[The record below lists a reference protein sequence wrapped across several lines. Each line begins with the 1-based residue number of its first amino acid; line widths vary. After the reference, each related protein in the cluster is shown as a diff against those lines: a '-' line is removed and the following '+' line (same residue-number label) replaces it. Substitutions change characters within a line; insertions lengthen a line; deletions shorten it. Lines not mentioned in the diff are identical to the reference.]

1 MALRAQSFHYRDFAL
16 SADGVLTCDYS
27 CGDEDFR
34 ETVTFTLP
42 EGDFSSEAAQ
52 NAARLAFLL
61 IGVSYYKTRAAYE
74 IHLPSG
80 LSETERTLLRAFYR
94 EGLAEFAFVNHLD
107 LSDVQIIAPVR
118 ESAAAQAHP
127 RNKHPLIPFGGG
139 IDSIVVV
146 NEIIKDQP
154 NARLFVANTSD
165 TLFEPIEATAAV
177 TGLDILR
184 VQRTLD
190 SKVLKSTSHDYF
202 NGHVPVTGVL
212 SAIAVVMAIADRRDS
227 VVMSNEHSASE
238 PTGLK
243 ANSVFVNHQWSK
255 SLEFETL
262 FRAALADSVTGVEY
276 YSALRPYSEMWV
288 AERFS
293 KLTDYHLSFRSCNRA
308 FFVNPERRAE
318 RWCGECDKCCFI
330 DLILSPFMSAENLNE
345 IFDEREPLNNPGLT
359 DQFHSLLGQSGQ
371 PKPLECVGDE
381 GECRRA
387 ALVAAERADR
397 ADNVVLASMVNY
409 IQSQEFVTMEF
420 DELLKP
426 QGAHFLPQLFGDKS

>member
-1 MALRAQSFHYRDFAL
+1 MAVRGNTFTYLGFDL
-16 SADGVLTCDYS
+16 SASGSLVCRYEL
-27 CGDEDFR
+27 DEEEFSENIDFD
-34 ETVTFTLP
+34 VP
-42 EGDFSSEAAQ
+42 GGDFTSAAAIA
-52 NAARLAFLL
+52 AARLVYLL
-61 IGVSYYKTRAAYE
+61 AGISYYKTGAAKT
-74 IHLPSG
+74 ISVPSG
-80 LSETERTLLRAFYR
+80 LSSKERELLFHFYR
-94 EGLAEFAFVNHLD
+94 EGLGEFAYVNQLD
-107 LSDVQIIAPVR
+107 LSDVEIAATKR
-118 ESAAAQAHP
+118 ELEKATAETVE
-127 RNKHPLIPFGGG
+127 NHPLIPFGGG

-146 NEIIKDQP
+146 SETTRTQP
-154 NARLFVANTSD
+154 NAALFVANTSA
-165 TLFEPIEATAAV
+165 TLFEPIEQTAAI
-177 TGLDILR
+177 TDLPILR
-184 VQRTLD
+184 ATRKLD
-190 SKVLKSTSHDYF
+190 EKVLRSKEHGYF
-202 NGHVPVTGVL
+202 NGHVPVTGIL
-212 SAIAVVMAIADRRDS
+212 SAIAVMTAVVSGRDS

-238 PTGLK
+238 PTALR
-243 ANSVFVNHQWSK
+243 ANGVLVNHQWSK

-262 FRAALADSVTGVEY
+262 FREALFEAISGVDY